1 MLQSTNLIIQGAQLP
16 AAFKGKP
23 NDLFQAMLERMR
35 IVSPFGTS
43 FFVISDTMPTSNQGP
58 WLRGGVAWWVF
69 DPNLKTYV
77 PLDISASETHWYQ
90 VGSDTPSTANP
101 PLWLKTAPTT
111 PPSATAAEPTEG
123 TPIAWYL
130 FDGSTWVILPVLI
143 DDRSLTNRK
152 FDPAR
157 TAFFGTASGTDNY
170 SLSFDPSTPF
180 GYGNG
185 STEAFAGYIKFS
197 NANTGAST
205 LSLNGN
211 TATAIK
217 KNVSNDLTAGEI
229 KAGSVH
235 LVIYDGQFFQLL
247 SSLPSTAVIP
257 GPVGGVGPSEGLIIT
272 NDSFVPDDIL
282 VITADSAIIENTSG
296 GKFQSN
302 AVNVSVDFTVTG
314 LNGLDTG
321 STTVNTWY
329 FVWLISD
336 GSTTAGIASL
346 SSTGPTMP
354 TGYTYKGLFG
364 AVRTNST
371 NDLTKIWQTGRKV
384 FLTLAQDDVTQPTVP
399 PSVDFTA
406 PPGMQPI
413 SDAVPTIAKTVSG
426 SFRYTVSGVSSSA
439 WVIVAGSDTTF
450 IGAVRVTINETG
462 GTPDDG
468 GYFEVPIIT
477 PQQIYVS
484 VSATTADITG
494 YTI

>member
-1 MLQSTNLIIQGAQLP
+1 MSLQQTNLIIQGAQLP

-58 WLRGGVAWWVF
+58 WLKGGTQWWVF

-77 PLDISASETHWYQ
+77 PLDVSQSETKWYQ
-90 VGSDTPSTANP
+90 VGPTTPSTSNP

-130 FDGSTWVILPVLI
+130 FDGSTWIILPVLI

-157 TAFFGTASGTDNY
+157 TAFFGTASGIDNY

-217 KNVSNDLTAGEI
+217 KNVSDDLTAGEI

-257 GPVGGVGPSEGLIIT
+257 GPVGGVAPSEGLVIT
-272 NDSFVPDDIL
+272 NDSITPDDIL
-282 VITADSAIIENTSG
+282 VITADAATLENTSG

-302 AVNVSVDFTVTG
+302 AVNVSIDFTVNG

-321 STTVNTWY
+321 STTVDTWY
-329 FVWLISD
+329 FIWLISD

-364 AVRTNST
+364 AVRINST
-371 NDLTKIWQTGRKV
+371 NDLTKIWQTGRRV
-384 FLTLAQDDVTQPTVP
+384 GIVP
-399 PSVDFTA
+399 VATSVGAITSLFSVSYA
-406 PPGMQPI
+406 I
-413 SDAVPTIAKTVSG
+413 PTIAKQVFGTIYHDPTGTSGDTVNISGDSDGRGQFTMYIEVVTNNPKNSG
-426 SFRYTVSGVSSSA
+426 SFEVPVITSQMIYVDSSGV
-439 WVIVAGSDTTF
+439 F
-450 IGAVRVTINETG
+450 LLN
-462 GTPDDG
+462 
-468 GYFEVPIIT
+468 
-477 PQQIYVS
+477 VS
-484 VSATTADITG
+484 G